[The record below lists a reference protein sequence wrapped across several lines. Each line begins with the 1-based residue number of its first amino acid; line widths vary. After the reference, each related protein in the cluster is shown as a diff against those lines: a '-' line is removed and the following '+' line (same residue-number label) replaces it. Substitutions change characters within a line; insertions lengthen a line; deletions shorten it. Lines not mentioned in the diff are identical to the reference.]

1 MIRIWQ
7 IFILLLLSS
16 VSWGSVPYLIKI
28 DTSKNSYDVFNNV
41 KGVEELNTSV
51 FESLIGKDKFKS
63 IKELDPS
70 APVHWI
76 KLTILNRFKKAQPLY
91 LAVPFSDSVQLY
103 SIDFSGKV
111 NIQKSGDLV
120 PLDQR
125 GNRTGQMVI
134 VNFTVPASS
143 VQSYYLKLQGNSEI
157 SKQFKPFTLRSIEL
171 YSQRGFDKRFKE
183 SRLIQAF
190 YYGAVIIMLLYNLI
204 IFFILRYRSY
214 SSYVVF
220 LLSLIVFLASN
231 NGYLVE
237 LLWPNFPRF
246 DLYLRF
252 LSTPFLLA
260 AYLGFSQ
267 IFLESS
273 IHAKKINTV
282 INLLLIYFMF
292 SFALMLSGEW
302 FAGRSFVI
310 VGGIISFIVIFICA
324 IRVYRK
330 GNTPAGYFILGNFLL
345 LIGGVVYALERID
358 LIAFNLLSQYSLQI
372 SSVIQLALFSIGL
385 ADRINL
391 SDKQLVEQRLVN
403 AQLEKESEI
412 EKKII
417 IEEKNREL
425 EIKVKERTQS
435 LEEKNKELEIAQ
447 HLIKEQNEELA
458 AINTGLE
465 AMVQSRTKE
474 LNMINEALERSN
486 KELDFFIYRTAHDIR
501 GPLARVLGL
510 CHVGL
515 LEIADDTAID
525 YLKKLQ
531 VNAQSL
537 NHILSRL
544 SAVYQINTIDIKY
557 EPINLS
563 QLTQDI
569 LKELTFYEGF
579 ENLSFFVKVSKKQVV
594 ETDKRLLK
602 FVLMNLIENAIKFQ
616 KLDSPQKGKVWIDV
630 SQKDGR
636 IIVNIKDDGIGIPP
650 EDVPNIFEMFSRA
663 ALKYNNAGLGLY
675 MVKISVEKLNGKI
688 EVVEN
693 AEGLTEI
700 QAEIPIPSDFT
711 FQL

>member
-1 MIRIWQ
+1 MNKIWQ
-7 IFILLLLSS
+7 IFLFLLLSS
-16 VSWGSVPYLIKI
+16 VCRGSTPYLIKI
-28 DTSKNSYDVFNNV
+28 DTSKNSYDVFNNT
-41 KGVEELNTSV
+41 KGIEDLNSSV
-51 FESLIGKDKFKS
+51 FESLIGKHNYKPL
-63 IKELDPS
+63 KELDPS
-70 APVHWI
+70 TPVHWI
-76 KLTILNRFKKAQPLY
+76 KLTILNRFKKPQPLY
-91 LAVPFSDSVQLY
+91 LTVPFSDSVQLY

-111 NIQKSGDLV
+111 NVQKSGDLV
-120 PLDQR
+120 PLGER
-125 GNRTGQMVI
+125 GNKTGQMVI
-134 VNFTVPASS
+134 MNFVVPAAS
-143 VQSYYLKLQGNSEI
+143 VQSYYIKLQSNSQI
-157 SKQFKPFTLRSIEL
+157 SKQFKSFTLKSIEL
-171 YSQRGFDKRFKE
+171 YSQRGYDKRFKE

-204 IFFILRYRSY
+204 IFLVLRYKSY

-237 LLWPNFPRF
+237 LFWPDYPRF
-246 DLYLRF
+246 DLYVRF
-252 LSTPFLLA
+252 LSTPVLVS

-273 IHAKKINTV
+273 THAKKINTV
-282 INLLLIYFMF
+282 INLLLIYFIF
-292 SFALMLSGEW
+292 SFVLMISGQW

-310 VGGIISFIVIFICA
+310 VGAVISFIVIFICA

-345 LIGGVVYALERID
+345 LIGGILYALERID
-358 LIAFNLLSQYSLQI
+358 FIAFNLLTQYSLQI

-385 ADRINL
+385 ADRINIT
-391 SDKQLVEQRLVN
+391 DKQLAEQKLAN

-412 EKKII
+412 EKKVI

-465 AMVQSRTKE
+465 AIVQARTKE
-474 LNMINEALERSN
+474 LNSINEALEKSN

-515 LEIADDTAID
+515 LEVADDTAIE

-531 VNAQSL
+531 INAQSL
-537 NHILSRL
+537 NHILARL
-544 SAVYQINTIDIKY
+544 SAVYQINTIETKY
-557 EPINLS
+557 EPLNLNL
-563 QLTQDI
+563 LTQDI
-569 LKELTFYEGF
+569 LRDLTFYEGF
-579 ENLSFFVKVSKKQVV
+579 ENLSFFIKVNKKQSVN
-594 ETDKRLLK
+594 TDKRLLK
-602 FVLMNLIENAIKFQ
+602 FILMNLVENAIKFQ
-616 KLDSPQKGKVWIDV
+616 KPDSPKKGKVCIEIAV
-630 SQKDGR
+630 KEGN
-636 IIVNIKDDGIGIPP
+636 IIINVKDDGIGIPP
-650 EDVPNIFEMFSRA
+650 EDVPNIFDMFSRA

-675 MVKISVEKLNGKI
+675 MVKISVEKLDGKI
-688 EVVEN
+688 QVMDN
-693 AEGLTEI
+693 HEGLTEI
-700 QAEIPIPSDFT
+700 QAEIPIAAEQSN
-711 FQL
+711 L